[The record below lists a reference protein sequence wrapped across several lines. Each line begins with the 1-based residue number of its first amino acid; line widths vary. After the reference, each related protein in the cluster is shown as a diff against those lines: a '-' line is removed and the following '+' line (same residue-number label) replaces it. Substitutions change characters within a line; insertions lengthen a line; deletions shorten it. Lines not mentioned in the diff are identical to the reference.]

1 MTRVLHVDTAVEW
14 RGGQRQ
20 LALLLAGR
28 PDDLWAGVPGSR
40 LAERLGPPSV
50 VLRPGANPLNILALR
65 SVAGSVDLV
74 AAHTPHALGI
84 ALLAGLP
91 TVAHRRVDF
100 VPSGLKY
107 RRAAHVIAVSA
118 AVRDVMLAVGVQ
130 SDRVTVVHDGAS
142 PTPGTPD
149 PRWAGYPRP
158 LYGCVGALVAHKGH
172 RHAIDAMV
180 GHPGTLVIAGEGPLR
195 AALEEQVLRLGLQG
209 RVVLAGQV
217 DVTGLY
223 PALDVFVHPSEEE
236 GMGQAVV
243 EAMAAGCRI
252 VATRA
257 GGVPEVVANAGEL
270 VAPKDPLAL
279 GAAMVRALKAPKR
292 QGVERSRLFSVEAMV
307 ARTGAVYDRV
317 NAELR
322 QKRR

>member
-1 MTRVLHVDTAVEW
+1 MTRVLHVDTAMEW

-40 LAERLGPPSV
+40 LAEHIGPPSV

-65 SVAGSVDLV
+65 SAAGSVDLV

-118 AVRDVMLAVGVQ
+118 AVRDVMVSVGVQ
-130 SDRVTVVHDGAS
+130 AERVTVVHDGVR
-142 PTPGTPD
+142 PTPGTAD
-149 PRWAGYPRP
+149 PRWAAYPRP

-172 RHAIDAMV
+172 RHVIDAMV
-180 GHPGTLVIAGEGPLR
+180 GVPGTLVIAGEGPLR
-195 AALEEQVLRLGLQG
+195 PALEGQVLRLGLQG

-217 DVTGLY
+217 DVTGFY

-243 EAMAAGCRI
+243 EAMAAGCRL

-257 GGVPEVVANAGEL
+257 GGVPEVLGDVGVL
-270 VAPKDPLAL
+270 VAPKDPVAL
-279 GAAMVRALKAPKR
+279 GAAMVRALDAPKG
-292 QGVERSRLFSVEAMV
+292 QGVERSRLFSMEAMV
-307 ARTGAVYDRV
+307 TGTGAVYDRV

>member
-1 MTRVLHVDTAVEW
+1 MTRVLHIDTAMEW

-28 PDDLWAGVPGSR
+28 PDDLWAGVPGSP

-84 ALLAGLP
+84 ALLAGLS

-118 AVRDVMLAVGVQ
+118 AVRDVMLSVGVQ
-130 SDRVTVVHDGAS
+130 AERVTVVHDGVT
-142 PTPGTPD
+142 PTLGAAD
-149 PRWAGYPRP
+149 SRWAGYPRP

-172 RHAIDAMV
+172 RHVIDAMGGV
-180 GHPGTLVIAGEGPLR
+180 PGTLVIAGEGPLR
-195 AALEEQVLRLGLQG
+195 SALAEQVQRLGLQA
-209 RVVLAGQV
+209 RVVLARQV

-257 GGVPEVVANAGEL
+257 GGLPEVVGDAGEV
-270 VAPKDPLAL
+270 VAPKDPVAL
-279 GAAMVRALKAPKR
+279 GAAMVRALAGPKG
-292 QGVERSRLFSVEAMV
+292 QGVERSRLYSVEAMV
-307 ARTGAVYDRV
+307 AGTGAVYDRV

-322 QKRR
+322 QRRR